1 MFQKSDEQS
10 LPNLAKRIERAQLAA
25 VVKYLR
31 ALNRAEK
38 RQQAARTP
46 YAGATSLPPLCIH
59 ELALQAQQPY
69 SAN

>member
-38 RQQAARTP
+38 RQQAAR

-59 ELALQAQQPY
+59 EVALQAQQTY